1 MLERNRTY
9 VYLITLTITACALL
23 PFLHSISAQDQ
34 GQKTLEDTLGKIQEY
49 VQIAQQSGEPS
60 GTVSIISTSSYTDSS
75 GALHIDGE
83 VYNYMALITAKEVQV
98 IATFYDTKGKVVG
111 SARAFTDPEDLPS
124 GENATFNILLT
135 SASIPIADIDHNDLV
150 VDWKKN

>member
-1 MLERNRTY
+1 MERNSTY
-9 VYLITLTITACALL
+9 VYLITLTISACALL

-34 GQKTLEDTLGKIQEY
+34 GQKTLVDVLGKVQENI
-49 VQIAQQSGEPS
+49 QIAQQFEEPS
-60 GTVSIISTSSYTDSS
+60 GTVSIISNSSYTDSS

-83 VYNYMALITAKEVQV
+83 VYNDMALITAKEVQV
-98 IATFYDTKGKVVG
+98 IATFYDTNGKVVG
-111 SARAFTDPEDLPS
+111 SARSLTDPEDLPS

-135 SASIPIADIDHNDLV
+135 SASIPMADIDHYDLV

>member
-1 MLERNRTY
+1 LLERNRTY
-9 VYLITLTITACALL
+9 VYGIIISACALL
-23 PFLHSISAQDQ
+23 PFSYSISAQ
-34 GQKTLEDTLGKIQEY
+34 GQKTPEDTLGKVQEY

-83 VYNYMALITAKEVQV
+83 VYNDMALITAKEVQV

>member
-1 MLERNRTY
+1 MERNRTY
-9 VYLITLTITACALL
+9 VYLITLTISACALL

-34 GQKTLEDTLGKIQEY
+34 GQKTLVGILGKVQENI
-49 VQIAQQSGEPS
+49 QIAQQFEEPS
-60 GTVSIISTSSYTDSS
+60 GTVSIISNSSYTDSS

-83 VYNYMALITAKEVQV
+83 VYNDVALITAKEVQV
-98 IATFYDTKGKVVG
+98 IATFYDTNGKVVG
-111 SARAFTDPEDLPS
+111 SARALTDPEDLPS

-135 SASIPIADIDHNDLV
+135 SASIPIADIDHYDLV

>member
-1 MLERNRTY
+1 
-9 VYLITLTITACALL
+9 
-23 PFLHSISAQDQ
+23 LHSISAQDQ
-34 GQKTLEDTLGKIQEY
+34 GQKTIVDVQGKVQENI
-49 VQIAQQSGEPS
+49 QIAQQFEPS
-60 GTVSIISTSSYTDSS
+60 GTVSIISNSSYIDSS

-83 VYNYMALITAKEVQV
+83 VYNEMALNTAKEVQI
-98 IATFYDTKGKVVG
+98 IATFHDTNGKVVG

-135 SASIPIADIDHNDLV
+135 SASIPIPDIEHYDLV

>member
-1 MLERNRTY
+1 MERNRTY
-9 VYLITLTITACALL
+9 IYLITLTISACALL

-34 GQKTLEDTLGKIQEY
+34 GQKTLVDVLGKVQENI
-49 VQIAQQSGEPS
+49 QIAQQFEEPS
-60 GTVSIISTSSYTDSS
+60 GTVSIISNSSYTDSS

-83 VYNYMALITAKEVQV
+83 VYNDMALITAKEVQV
-98 IATFYDTKGKVVG
+98 IATFYDTNGKVVG
-111 SARAFTDPEDLPS
+111 SARALTDPEDLPS

-135 SASIPIADIDHNDLV
+135 SASIPLADIDHYDLV

>member
-1 MLERNRTY
+1 MERNRAY
-9 VYLITLTITACALL
+9 VYLITLTISACALL

-34 GQKTLEDTLGKIQEY
+34 GQKTLVDVLGKVQEN
-49 VQIAQQSGEPS
+49 VQIAQQFEEPS
-60 GTVSIISTSSYTDSS
+60 GTVSIISNSSYTDSS

-83 VYNYMALITAKEVQV
+83 VYNDVALITAKEVQV
-98 IATFYDTKGKVVG
+98 IATFYDTNRKVVG
-111 SARAFTDPEDLPS
+111 SARALTDPEDLPS

-135 SASIPIADIDHNDLV
+135 SASIPIADIDHYDLV

>member
-1 MLERNRTY
+1 MERNRTY
-9 VYLITLTITACALL
+9 VYLITLTISACALL

-34 GQKTLEDTLGKIQEY
+34 GQKTLVDVLGKVQENI
-49 VQIAQQSGEPS
+49 QIAQQFEEPS
-60 GTVSIISTSSYTDSS
+60 GTVSIISNSSYTDSS

-83 VYNYMALITAKEVQV
+83 VYNDMALITAKEVQV
-98 IATFYDTKGKVVG
+98 IATFYDTNGKVVG
-111 SARAFTDPEDLPS
+111 SARALTDPEDLPS

-135 SASIPIADIDHNDLV
+135 SASIPLADIDHYDLV

>member
-1 MLERNRTY
+1 MERNRTY
-9 VYLITLTITACALL
+9 VYLTTLTISACALL

-34 GQKTLEDTLGKIQEY
+34 GQKTLVGILGKVQENI
-49 VQIAQQSGEPS
+49 QIAQQFEEPS
-60 GTVSIISTSSYTDSS
+60 GTVSIISNSSYTDSS

-83 VYNYMALITAKEVQV
+83 VYNDMALITAKEVQV
-98 IATFYDTKGKVVG
+98 IATFYDTNGKVVG
-111 SARAFTDPEDLPS
+111 SARALTDPEDLPS

-135 SASIPIADIDHNDLV
+135 SASIPIADIDHYDLV

>member
-1 MLERNRTY
+1 LERNRTY
-9 VYLITLTITACALL
+9 VYLITLTISASALL

-34 GQKTLEDTLGKIQEY
+34 EQNTLVDVLVKVQENI
-49 VQIAQQSGEPS
+49 QIAQQFEEPS
-60 GTVSIISTSSYTDSS
+60 GTVSIISNSSYTDSS

-83 VYNYMALITAKEVQV
+83 VYNDVALITAKEVQV
-98 IATFYDTKGKVVG
+98 IATFYDTNGKAVG
-111 SARAFTDPEDLPS
+111 TARALTDPEDLPS

-135 SASIPIADIDHNDLV
+135 SASIPIADIDHYDLV

>member
-1 MLERNRTY
+1 MERNRTY
-9 VYLITLTITACALL
+9 VYLITLTISACTLL

-34 GQKTLEDTLGKIQEY
+34 GQKTLVDVLGKVQENI
-49 VQIAQQSGEPS
+49 QIAQQFEEPS
-60 GTVSIISTSSYTDSS
+60 GTVSIISNSSYTDSS

-83 VYNYMALITAKEVQV
+83 VYNDMALITAKEVQV
-98 IATFYDTKGKVVG
+98 IATFYDTNGKVVG
-111 SARAFTDPEDLPS
+111 SARALTDPEDLPS

-135 SASIPIADIDHNDLV
+135 SASIPIADIDHYDLV

>member
-1 MLERNRTY
+1 MGRNRTY
-9 VYLITLTITACALL
+9 IYLITLTISACALL

-34 GQKTLEDTLGKIQEY
+34 GQKTLVDVLGKVQENI
-49 VQIAQQSGEPS
+49 QIAQQFESPS
-60 GTVSIISTSSYTDSS
+60 GTVSIISNSSYTDSS

-83 VYNYMALITAKEVQV
+83 VYNDIALITAKEVQV
-98 IATFYDTKGKVVG
+98 IATFYDTNGKVVG
-111 SARAFTDPEDLPS
+111 SARALTDPEDLPS

-135 SASIPIADIDHNDLV
+135 SASIPLADIDHYDLV